1 MSSYSVISPEILAK
15 IEEIVGTTNVTTDSD
30 KMYPYSTMK
39 KETPIIKN
47 CLKQ

>member
-30 KMYPYSTMK
+30 KMYPYSHD
-39 KETPIIKN
+39 EEGDPH
-47 CLKQ
+47 